1 MSSYKDDEE
10 EDDQEEVEEKEERS
24 GKGSGDPKWVGTTQ
38 IIGQRP
44 LLHHSPVMRG
54 LS

>member
-1 MSSYKDDEE
+1 MRGEQEE
-10 EDDQEEVEEKEERS
+10 VGEEEVEEKEDRS
-24 GKGSGDPKWVGTTQ
+24 GKGSGDPEWVGTTQ